1 MRAMSVKA
9 GFILAA
15 ALALSACLPDS
26 INPLGDPKTAAPD
39 PRLIGNWSGTMN
51 DEPAT
56 LAVTAGEGAMLDF
69 RVVTRDAE
77 GKEEWVKLGGFP
89 AALKNRTYINVKFIE
104 EADKVY
110 DPNEQNF
117 YVCRYVL
124 SDDGT
129 LTVWTMAEQPV
140 VDAIAAGR
148 INGSVDGS
156 DENRTIHITDSNV
169 VLADFLGTADPNV
182 LFSHKYAVFQRAA
195 P

>member
-1 MRAMSVKA
+1 MRMK
-9 GFILAA
+9 GIGTGLFLAA
-15 ALALSACLPDS
+15 ALVLSACLPDS
-26 INPLGDPKTAAPD
+26 INPLGDPQTAAPD
-39 PRLIGNWSGTMN
+39 PRLVGNWSGTMN

-69 RVVTRDAE
+69 RVVTRDSE
-77 GKEEWVKLGGFP
+77 GKEEWVKLSGFP
-89 AALKNRTYINVKFIE
+89 AALKDRTYINVKFVE

-110 DPNEQNF
+110 DPKEENF

-140 VDAIAAGR
+140 VDAIADGR

-156 DENRTIHITDSNV
+156 KENRNIHITDSNV
-169 VLADFLGTADPNV
+169 MLADFLGSANPDV
-182 LFSHKYAVFQRAA
+182 VFSNKFAVFQRAA